1 MLCNIDCMHWEWKNC
16 PFAWQGQYKGHVN
29 ACTVILE
36 AVASQDL
43 WIWHS
48 FFGMAGSHNDINVLQ
63 RSPVFARLAEG
74 HSPPVNFE
82 INGHQYNKG
91 YYLADGIYPQ
101 WSTFVKTISKPQGE
115 KRKRFAQM
123 QESVRKDVE
132 RAFGVLQSR
141 WGIVR
146 NHALSWDERK
156 LWEVMTACVIM
167 HNMIVEDERD
177 ESIFDQGFDYQGE
190 NVEPLHQGPATFE
203 QFAQF
208 HREMRD
214 WHTHLNLQNDL
225 VEHVWDHIGNQ

>member
-1 MLCNIDCMHWEWKNC
+1 MYKFCQAVIEVFGPEYLRQPTAADIERLLATNAARGFPGMLGSIDC
-16 PFAWQGQYKGHVN
+16 
-29 ACTVILE
+29 
-36 AVASQDL
+36 
-43 WIWHS
+43 
-48 FFGMAGSHNDINVLQ
+48 SHNDINMLQ
-63 RSPVFARLAEG
+63 SSPVFTRLAEG

-101 WSTFVKTISKPQGE
+101 WSTFVKTISNSQGE
-115 KRKRFAQM
+115 KRKRFAQI
-123 QESVRKDVE
+123 QESAKKDVE
-132 RAFGVLQSR
+132 RALGVLQPR

-146 NHALSWDERK
+146 NPALSWDERK
-156 LWEVMTACVIM
+156 LWEVMTSCVIM

-190 NVEPLHQGPATFE
+190 NVEPLHQEPATFE

-208 HREMRD
+208 HRELRD
-214 WHTHLNLQNDL
+214 WHTHLDLQNDL

>member
-1 MLCNIDCMHWEWKNC
+1 MYKFCQAVIEVFGPEYLRQPTAADTERLLATNAARGFPGMLGSIDC
-16 PFAWQGQYKGHVN
+16 
-29 ACTVILE
+29 
-36 AVASQDL
+36 
-43 WIWHS
+43 
-48 FFGMAGSHNDINVLQ
+48 SHNDINVLQ
-63 RSPVFARLAEG
+63 HSPVFARLAEG

-123 QESVRKDVE
+123 QESARKGMK

-146 NHALSWDERK
+146 NPALSWDETK
-156 LWEVMTACVIM
+156 FWEVMTACVIM
-167 HNMIVEDERD
+167 HNMIVEDECD

-190 NVEPLHQGPATFE
+190 MLSPYTKNQI
-203 QFAQF
+203 
-208 HREMRD
+208 
-214 WHTHLNLQNDL
+214 HLNSLSNSTA
-225 VEHVWDHIGNQ
+225 

>member
-1 MLCNIDCMHWEWKNC
+1 M
-16 PFAWQGQYKGHVN
+16 
-29 ACTVILE
+29 
-36 AVASQDL
+36 AVKLGGGGYSGEGVAAAADS
-43 WIWHS
+43 
-48 FFGMAGSHNDINVLQ
+48 GSHNDINVLQ
-63 RSPVFARLAEG
+63 HSPVFTRLAEG

-91 YYLADGIYPQ
+91 YYLADG
-101 WSTFVKTISKPQGE
+101 E
-115 KRKRFAQM
+115 KRKRFSQM
-123 QESVRKDVE
+123 QESARKDVE

-146 NHALSWDERK
+146 NPALSWDERK

-167 HNMIVEDERD
+167 HNMIVEGERD

-190 NVEPLHQGPATFE
+190 NVEPLHQEPTTFE

-208 HREMRD
+208 HRELRD
-214 WHTHLNLQNDL
+214 WHTHLDLQNDL

>member
-1 MLCNIDCMHWEWKNC
+1 M
-16 PFAWQGQYKGHVN
+16 
-29 ACTVILE
+29 
-36 AVASQDL
+36 ASQDL
-43 WIWHS
+43 WICHS
-48 FFGMAGSHNDINVLQ
+48 FFGMAGSHNDINVLR

-82 INGHQYNKG
+82 INVHQYNKG
-91 YYLADGIYPQ
+91 YYLPDGIYPR

-115 KRKRFAQM
+115 KRKKFAQM

-132 RAFGVLQSR
+132 RAFGVLQFR

-146 NHALSWDERK
+146 NPALSCDEKK

-177 ESIFDQGFDYQGE
+177 ESIFDQGFDCQGE
-190 NVEPLHQGPATFE
+190 NIEPLHQDPATFE

-208 HREMRD
+208 YREMRD
-214 WHTHLNLQNDL
+214 CHTHLNLQNDL